1 MAAQSNE
8 ISIEGNGDLNSKAR
22 RAQDRAERKM
32 AKRLQREIA
41 QSNAVDV
48 SISGD
53 TEEGA
58 VDEPFDYASAP
69 SILNPP
75 RENFASAKER
85 KKKEKQLNPYAK
97 ALDAPKGLP
106 RAQKEKAGRSMT
118 FNS

>member
-8 ISIEGNGDLNSKAR
+8 ISIEDDGGLNSKAR
-22 RAQDRAERKM
+22 RAQDRAERKK

-41 QSNAVDV
+41 QGNAADVNVRDDSDEAAVDV
-48 SISGD
+48 
-53 TEEGA
+53 
-58 VDEPFDYASAP
+58 PFDYASAP

-75 RENFASAKER
+75 REDFASAKER
-85 KKKEKQLNPYAK
+85 RKKEKQLNPYAK